1 MKHTLVLLTALLLA
15 PLASF
20 HAAEPAKFAR
30 NSLVAAEL
38 NTAPCPEYQTAARL
52 YQGIPGITRAK
63 SGRLWA
69 TWYAGGKGESKENYV
84 LVVTSGDDGV
94 TWTEPVLVIDPPGD
108 IRSFDP
114 CLWTAPNGR
123 LFLFFAQADASNK
136 LHDGRWGV
144 WYTTC
149 EQPDCAD
156 SPWTKPVRI
165 DDGIML
171 NKPTVIRDG
180 SWLLPVAMWNDK
192 QHGAG
197 VMRSCDQ
204 GRTFKW
210 IGGAGDGM
218 SSMEHMI
225 VERKDGT
232 LWMLMRIKDGIAE
245 SISNDGGVTWSA
257 PTRSAIEGPGS
268 RFYISR
274 LRSGRLLLV
283 NHLGFART
291 GPGPEKRSHMT
302 ALLSGDDGKTWPHKL
317 LLDERKEV
325 SYPDAVEAEDGRLY
339 IIYDRGRYSE
349 REILMA
355 ATSENDILAGHPGP
369 STKLNV
375 VINKA
380 TKPRNQ

>member
-1 MKHTLVLLTALLLA
+1 
-15 PLASF
+15 
-20 HAAEPAKFAR
+20 
-30 NSLVAAEL
+30 
-38 NTAPCPEYQTAARL
+38 
-52 YQGIPGITRAK
+52 
-63 SGRLWA
+63 
-69 TWYAGGKGESKENYV
+69 
-84 LVVTSGDDGV
+84 
-94 TWTEPVLVIDPPGD
+94 
-108 IRSFDP
+108 
-114 CLWTAPNGR
+114 
-123 LFLFFAQADASNK
+123 
-136 LHDGRWGV
+136 
-144 WYTTC
+144 
-149 EQPDCAD
+149 
-156 SPWTKPVRI
+156 
-165 DDGIML
+165 
-171 NKPTVIRDG
+171 
-180 SWLLPVAMWNDK
+180 
-192 QHGAG
+192 
-197 VMRSCDQ
+197 
-204 GRTFKW
+204 
-210 IGGAGDGM
+210 M